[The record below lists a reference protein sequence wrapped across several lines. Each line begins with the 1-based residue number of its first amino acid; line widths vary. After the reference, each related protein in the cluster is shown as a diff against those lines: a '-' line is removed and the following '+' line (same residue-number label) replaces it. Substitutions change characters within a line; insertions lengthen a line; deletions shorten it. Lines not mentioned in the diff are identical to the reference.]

1 MQKESRAF
9 ITLQRLKESGHM
21 DCIRESLALSD
32 EVNRLSISQSERV
45 NKHIKDRDILRE
57 VKEKVDEAV
66 RQLRVATVG
75 VNDLNLRNQKDK
87 TVWTQVV
94 FDAAAVALR
103 LLGSLQTF
111 ELQPSN
117 VDRRDEDDWIQT
129 AERDM
134 KKGGLR

>member
-32 EVNRLSISQSERV
+32 EVDRLSISQTERV

-66 RQLRVATVG
+66 RQLRVVTVG
-75 VNDLNLRNQKDK
+75 FKDSK
-87 TVWTQVV
+87 SLGTQER
-94 FDAAAVALR
+94 FDAAAVALQ

-117 VDRRDEDDWIQT
+117 MDWRDEGDWLQE

>member
-87 TVWTQVV
+87 TVHY
-94 FDAAAVALR
+94 
-103 LLGSLQTF
+103 
-111 ELQPSN
+111 
-117 VDRRDEDDWIQT
+117 IYC
-129 AERDM
+129 
-134 KKGGLR
+134 KI